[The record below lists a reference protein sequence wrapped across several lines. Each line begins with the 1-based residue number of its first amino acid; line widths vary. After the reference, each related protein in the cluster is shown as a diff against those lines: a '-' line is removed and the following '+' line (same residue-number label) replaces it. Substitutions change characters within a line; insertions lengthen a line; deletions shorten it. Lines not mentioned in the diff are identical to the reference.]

1 MSSLEAFSL
10 SHVSLEELEK
20 QVWSSL
26 PVNRACM
33 AMQASRI
40 SWAMQCCHLLPAG
53 GHLCVLGTL
62 LVPGA
67 RGRHTGQGP
76 VKPSL
81 LQTHPGTHLPQN
93 VCSLL
98 ECCAKMTSQQHL
110 VFLCIFNVHSLIGP
124 AAGSKD
130 SQLLVLD
137 SLNSASI
144 SPPTDPLPMPSSGS
158 LSHPPGLVR
167 LSKPTENCPNVFFWC
182 FLCVNVLPD

>member
-1 MSSLEAFSL
+1 M

-33 AMQASRI
+33 AMQASGI

-67 RGRHTGQGP
+67 GGRHTGQGP

-98 ECCAKMTSQQHL
+98 ECRAKVTSQQHL

-130 SQLLVLD
+130 SQLLVR
-137 SLNSASI
+137 AVSI
-144 SPPTDPLPMPSSGS
+144 LHLSPLRRTRCQCPA